1 MFDLKLKYVEKNKN
15 KISTWKTFII
25 KFSKSIW
32 LK

>member
-1 MFDLKLKYVEKNKN
+1 MKLEYVEKNKN

-25 KFSKSIW
+25 NFSESTW